1 MLTATGLER
10 NNYWRKPRKV
20 YKLVRPNLTTFG
32 AFQWK
37 INKWYTVDGC
47 GPPCSKGWL
56 HCYADDKLAILLK
69 PIHVNFT
76 KFHLFEAEAYGRIIS
91 DGLKLCVQNL
101 RITKKIQK
109 PKYNTFDFCLAV
121 LLQWSKDEL
130 TISWLN
136 RMRKEKRYID
146 EHDYYLPLD
155 ILNLFKNGDYTN
167 VISRIMSLI
176 NNRIN
181 LVQIAQNY
189 R

>member
-47 GPPCSKGWL
+47 GPQCSEGWL
-56 HCYADDKLAILLK
+56 HCYTNDILAVLLN
-69 PIHVNFT
+69 PIHANFK

-91 DGLKLCVQNL
+91 DGTKLCVQKL

-109 PKYNTFDFCLAV
+109 PKINKFDFCLVA
-121 LLQWSKDEL
+121 LLQWSKDEQTTL
-130 TISWLN
+130 WLN
-136 RMRKEKRYID
+136 TMRKEKRYID
-146 EHDYYLPLD
+146 ECDYPPLG
-155 ILNLFKNGDYTN
+155 IYSHLKGENYATVLAN
-167 VISRIMSLI
+167 IMLSI
-176 NNRIN
+176 NIN
-181 LVQIAQNY
+181 FVEIAQNY